1 MNTNIALFSLLELAL
16 VNFDRLVVRLGCMQV
31 WQEKHG

>member
-16 VNFDRLVVRLGCMQV
+16 VSFDRLVRLGCMKV
-31 WQEKHG
+31 WQEKYG